1 MRYIKLFTIYFMSIA
16 YTYVGVRHF
25 VDPDFFLA
33 IMPNYLSMHLF
44 FVYLTGLIEVVFGL
58 LLAFRKTR
66 KFASYGLIILLLMV
80 FPANIHLVESELS
93 QSILEVSKVQTI
105 IRLPFQGLFPYA
117 SVYVYMFQFF
127 IDFQIC

>member
-1 MRYIKLFTIYFMSIA
+1 MKYIKLITVYFMSIA

-25 VDPDFFLA
+25 IDPDFFLA

-44 FVYLTGLIEVVFGL
+44 FVYLTGLMEVVFGT

-66 KFASYGLIILLLMV
+66 KFASYGLIILLLIV

-93 QSILEVSKVQTI
+93 QSILEVSKEQTI
-105 IRLPFQGLFPYA
+105 IRLPFQGLFLILAYWH
-117 SVYVYMFQFF
+117 SKNN
-127 IDFQIC
+127 

>member
-1 MRYIKLFTIYFMSIA
+1 MSYIKLFTIYFMSIS

-44 FVYLTGLIEVVFGL
+44 FVYLTGLMEVVFGL

-66 KFASYGLIILLLMV
+66 KFASYGLIVLLLIV

-93 QSILEVSKVQTI
+93 QSILEVSKEQTI
-105 IRLPFQGLFPYA
+105 IRLPFQGLFLILAYWH
-117 SVYVYMFQFF
+117 SKNN
-127 IDFQIC
+127 

>member
-1 MRYIKLFTIYFMSIA
+1 MKYIKLITIYFMSIA

-25 VDPDFFLA
+25 IDPNFFLA

-44 FVYLTGLIEVVFGL
+44 FVYLTGLMEVVFGL

-66 KFASYGLIILLLMV
+66 KFASYGLIILLLIV

-93 QSILEVSKVQTI
+93 QSILEVSKEQTI
-105 IRLPFQGLFPYA
+105 IRLPFQGLLILLAYWH
-117 SVYVYMFQFF
+117 SKNN
-127 IDFQIC
+127 

>member
-1 MRYIKLFTIYFMSIA
+1 MKYIKLITIYFMSIA

-25 VDPDFFLA
+25 IDPDFFLA

-44 FVYLTGLIEVVFGL
+44 FVYLTGLMEVVFGS

-66 KFASYGLIILLLMV
+66 KFASYGLIILLLIV

-93 QSILEVSKVQTI
+93 QSILEVSREQTI
-105 IRLPFQGLFPYA
+105 IRLPFQGLFLILAYWH
-117 SVYVYMFQFF
+117 SKNN
-127 IDFQIC
+127 